1 MQSQSRRHSENC
13 GVGRRQALGA
23 IACLPWLLASCGRD
37 DNAFSRL
44 EGSVLPPIVLPDLT
58 GKAQAVA
65 DFPGFPLLLNF
76 WATWCPPCRAEMGSL
91 DRLHKEF
98 VAGGFYV
105 LGVSVDE
112 DINLV
117 REFLFQERLGFP
129 VLSDPKGRVAV
140 SLLGSDVVP
149 VSVLVGRDGV
159 IRRVVPGEHRWD
171 EAPARDWV
179 KELLA

>member
-1 MQSQSRRHSENC
+1 MQSRSKKRSEIG
-13 GVGRRQALGA
+13 GVARRQILG
-23 IACLPWLLASCGRD
+23 IITCLPWLLISCGRN
-37 DNAFSRL
+37 DNAFSGL
-44 EGSVLPPIVLPDLT
+44 EGRVLPSIVLPDLS
-58 GKAQAVA
+58 GKSVTIV
-65 DFPGFPLLLNF
+65 DVPGFPLLLNF

-98 VAGGFYV
+98 VASGFSV

-117 REFLFQERLGFP
+117 REFLIQERLGFP

-140 SLLGSDVVP
+140 SLLGSGAVP
-149 VSVLVGRDGV
+149 VSVLIGRDGV
-159 IRRVVPGEHRWD
+159 IRRVVPGEHQWD